1 MPILLDNSNTF
12 PDPESTDP
20 SVDDGLIAIGGDL
33 NPQRLIAAYRA
44 GIFPWSVDPLTWWSP
59 DPRAIFEWDGF
70 HISRSFRRCLR
81 QGHYQITFNTAFEQV
96 MENCADRGDADATWI
111 SPEFLHAYG
120 ELHRLG
126 HAHSAEAWFE
136 DKLVGGVYGVA
147 VGGLFAGESMFH
159 HRTDASKA
167 ALYALHQSLRTANFG
182 LFDIQ
187 MLTPVTE
194 QLGAVEIPRA
204 VYLERLAKVIDR
216 PCQFP
221 PAETN

>member
-1 MPILLDNSNTF
+1 MPILLDDSHTF
-12 PDPESTDP
+12 PDPGSTDP
-20 SVDDGLIAIGGDL
+20 SRDDGLIAVGGDL
-33 NPQRLIAAYRA
+33 APQRLLAAYRA

-59 DPRAIFEWDGF
+59 DPRGIFEWDTF

-81 QGHYQITFNTAFEQV
+81 QGHFHVTFDTAFEQV
-96 MENCADRGDADATWI
+96 IENCADRRGEDATWI
-111 SPEFLHAYG
+111 SPEFIHAYS

-126 HAHSAEAWFE
+126 HAHSVETWFE
-136 DKLVGGVYGVA
+136 DQLVGGVYGVV

-159 HRTDASKA
+159 RRSDASKV
-167 ALYALHQSLRTANFG
+167 ALHALFQALKTANFG

-194 QLGAVEIPRA
+194 QLGAFTVPRS
-204 VYLERLAKVIDR
+204 VYLERLAKVVDR

-221 PAETN
+221 SAETS